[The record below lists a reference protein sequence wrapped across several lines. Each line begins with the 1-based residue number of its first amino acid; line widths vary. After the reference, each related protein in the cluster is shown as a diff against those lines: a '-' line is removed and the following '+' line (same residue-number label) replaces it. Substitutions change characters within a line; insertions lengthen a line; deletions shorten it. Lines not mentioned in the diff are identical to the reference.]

1 VSDYSDK
8 SLEELLELE
17 IKADNYMQMLH
28 KEKTIKSRQLIAVAL
43 KKYQR
48 LKQAIALKQAI
59 TDTKKGDEA
68 YNKHLERIENYTK
81 GNHAISNA

>member
-48 LKQAIALKQAI
+48 LKQAIAVKQAI
-59 TDTKKGDEA
+59 EDVTLGERTYVQTK
-68 YNKHLERIENYTK
+68 
-81 GNHAISNA
+81 